1 MSKNNMNS
9 AELAKACGIW
19 TNSKVDI
26 YVLVLF
32 SLFFGPLELVV
43 RFNIDN
49 LLE

>member
-1 MSKNNMNS
+1 MLKIIMNF

-19 TNSKVDI
+19 TNSKVDKCTS
-26 YVLVLF
+26 VV
-32 SLFFGPLELVV
+32 FFFFWALELVV

>member
-1 MSKNNMNS
+1 MSKNNMNF

-19 TNSKVDI
+19 TNSKVDKRTSI
-26 YVLVLF
+26 V
-32 SLFFGPLELVV
+32 FFFLGPLELVV